1 MLVWVLARRAWAR
14 AQEWVLV
21 LVRVLAKR
29 VWARAQEWA
38 PVLVWVLAKRVWAR
52 VLVRGAPVRQMP
64 GLVRQQE

>member
-21 LVRVLAKR
+21 RVLAKR
-29 VWARAQEWA
+29 VWARAQELA